1 MEVVMKLPR
10 SCVLSGA
17 VLVLA
22 ALCDSASAQSEC
34 SAAMLKGAYA
44 FSAQGEITGLIDN
57 DGGPHVFAKPSML
70 NDVAIITFN
79 GVRMLTRT
87 DSGNTDGVPRSAGF
101 NTGETG
107 SYTVNADC
115 TGTMTIYPASG
126 VELDL
131 KMVIA
136 EDGAVIKALIAKETV
151 PGSAPAQD
159 KTECNGHCGQLVQVT
174 LDGRRVSVERLGR
187 PGDGH

>member
-1 MEVVMKLPR
+1 MEVIMKFPH
-10 SCVLSGA
+10 SCVLPA
-17 VLVLA
+17 AALALA
-22 ALCDSASAQSEC
+22 ALCDSASAQGEC

-44 FSAQGEITGLIDN
+44 FSAQGEITGLIDS
-57 DGGPHVFAKPSML
+57 DGGTHVFATPSML

-87 DSGNTDGVPRSAGF
+87 DSGNTDGLPRSTSF
-101 NTGETG
+101 NTGQTG

-136 EDGAVIKALIAKETV
+136 DNGAVIKALIAKETV
-151 PGSAPAQD
+151 PGSAPAMD

-174 LDGRRVSVERLGR
+174 LDGRRVADDRAWH
-187 PGDGH
+187 PDGH